1 MKIIIIGAGNW
12 GTTLAILFSKKHKI
26 YLWTI
31 DQDEADRINSNHA
44 NPLFNNTKLSDN
56 IIVEKKFSRKINK
69 DDIVIIAIP
78 SRKIESLTDEFL
90 ENNETEFI
98 AINASK
104 GVEHSTLKT
113 VSETVL
119 SKLEKVRFANL
130 SGPTI
135 ARELIENLPAKAVL
149 ASEDVILLFYLQ
161 KVLDNDILKFEFS
174 RDVKGIELA
183 ASLKGL
189 FAIAVGMCDGLGF
202 KTNIFGL
209 IMTYGLREYEI
220 VMKFL
225 GVPISTVYGIAGMGD
240 LITTCISENSRNRKF
255 GKFLAQGYARD
266 EALEKV
272 GMEVEGVSMAK
283 TIQKLA
289 KFNLSIPLISCITKI
304 IFEDIKDI
312 KDIKSELITTINN
325 ISN

>member
-312 KDIKSELITTINN
+312 KSELITTINN

>member
-12 GTTLAILFSKKHKI
+12 GTTLAILFSKKHKV

-31 DQDEADRINSNHA
+31 DQDEADKINSNHA
-44 NPLFNNTKLSDN
+44 NPLFNNTKLSNN

-98 AINASK
+98 AVNASK

-119 SKLEKVRFANL
+119 SKLENVRFATL

-135 ARELIENLPAKAVL
+135 AREITENLPAKAVL

-161 KVLDNDILKFEFS
+161 KVLENDILKFEFS

-240 LITTCISENSRNRKF
+240 LITTCISESSRNRKF
-255 GKFLAQGYARD
+255 GKFLAQGLTRD

-312 KDIKSELITTINN
+312 KSELITTINN

>member
-161 KVLDNDILKFEFS
+161 KVLENDILKFEFS

-304 IFEDIKDI
+304 V
-312 KDIKSELITTINN
+312 
-325 ISN
+325 